1 MKRFLTLSAVAVA
14 AAAAAG
20 CGSGP
25 PQAQF
30 EGSTVYCNSE
40 ACFAILTP
48 ERSGIFTTVPI
59 LGLVKDG
66 TVKWHAIMGIL
77 PHQSGPH
84 AGMPSGFP
92 NDPLARFLRLAT
104 KSTAAVSARAHA
116 SWSGWPQPVKATLEG
131 LGERHVFLTKWPH
144 QVIDRGFARRCP
156 GCEIRVTFVRRDMM
170 RSLTQEEVA
179 ASMST
184 IDYAL
189 VNSYQSVGLGKVNDW
204 RPGFSVKF

>member
-1 MKRFLTLSAVAVA
+1 MKRFLTLSVVAV

-25 PQAQF
+25 PRTQF
-30 EGSTVYCNSE
+30 EGSTVYCDDR

-66 TVKWHAIMGIL
+66 TVKWHAIMGNL
-77 PHQSGPH
+77 PDQRGPH
-84 AGMPSGFP
+84 VGMLNGSP
-92 NDPLARFLRLAT
+92 NDPFARFLRMAT
-104 KSTAAVSARAHA
+104 TSVAAVSAKAQA
-116 SWSGWPQPVKATLEG
+116 SWSGWPQPVKATLKG
-131 LGERHVFLTKWPH
+131 LDERHVFLTVWPH
-144 QVIDRGFARRCP
+144 RVIDRGFARRCP
-156 GCEIRVTFVRRDMM
+156 DCEIRVTFVRRDMM

-189 VNSYQSVGLGKVNDW
+189 VNSYQSVGLGKVSDW

>member
-1 MKRFLTLSAVAVA
+1 MKRFLTLSVVAV

-25 PQAQF
+25 PRTQF
-30 EGSTVYCNSE
+30 EGSTVYCDDR

-66 TVKWHAIMGIL
+66 TVKWHAIMGNL
-77 PHQSGPH
+77 PDQRGPH
-84 AGMPSGFP
+84 VGMLNGSP
-92 NDPLARFLRLAT
+92 NDPFARFLRMAT
-104 KSTAAVSARAHA
+104 TSVAAVSAKAQA
-116 SWSGWPQPVKATLEG
+116 SWSGWPQPVKATLKG
-131 LGERHVFLTKWPH
+131 LDERHVFLTAWPH

-156 GCEIRVTFVRRDMM
+156 DCEIRVTFVRRDMM

>member
-1 MKRFLTLSAVAVA
+1 MKRFLTLSVVAV

-25 PQAQF
+25 PRTQF
-30 EGSTVYCNSE
+30 EGSTVYCDDR

-66 TVKWHAIMGIL
+66 TVKWHAIMGNL
-77 PHQSGPH
+77 PDQRGPH
-84 AGMPSGFP
+84 VGMLNGSP
-92 NDPLARFLRLAT
+92 NDPFARFLRMAT
-104 KSTAAVSARAHA
+104 TSVAAVSAKAQA
-116 SWSGWPQPVKATLEG
+116 SWSGWPQPVKATLKG
-131 LGERHVFLTKWPH
+131 LDERHVFLTAWPH

-156 GCEIRVTFVRRDMM
+156 DCEIRVTFVRRDMM

-189 VNSYQSVGLGKVNDW
+189 VNSYQSVGLGKVSDW